1 MKKFLLSA
9 FTFAMLLVLVPKQA
23 EASLGGHPLKGY
35 ETKELAA
42 EAKLERH
49 YYDLTNEEEAGKYYK
64 FKAGT
69 EEGMYL
75 ISVQTSVENAQ
86 AADMCTSSIKLLNE
100 YGTVIASSTTG
111 GNAADYGVGTV
122 DNKPAKT
129 MDLLLP
135 VYDKK
140 IQGGKYYYIL
150 LESNDGNSTLKNAV
164 RNDFCVEF
172 YKFKPADYFE
182 IEYEDNG
189 DLSFEWNNLMSYNIN
204 ESRLVAFDGFALE
217 LSQGSKVKTIY
228 VGNGEATS
236 YKLKPTA
243 PELLALGYPKKSVTV
258 KLCCIQNYQS
268 ALNEKK
274 KTTKYFYSPS
284 VHNTKVIGKNT
295 KLTIG
300 GINYRIT
307 NARGDGKGAVAV
319 VGLDKS
325 MASKTKIVI
334 KDTVAWKGITYKITG
349 IDKKAFFKNKKIKT
363 VQLGANI
370 KTIGKEAF
378 RECSN
383 LTTFAISSQNLKKV
397 DKDAL
402 LYINTKAKIQVPKK
416 KKKAYKKLFKG
427 KHPATVTYENL
438 KVKK

>member
-9 FTFAMLLVLVPKQA
+9 FTFALLLMFIPKQA
-23 EASLGGHPLKGY
+23 EASLGGHPIKGY
-35 ETKELAA
+35 ESQQLAA
-42 EAKLERH
+42 EIQLERH
-49 YYDLTNEEEAGKYYK
+49 YYDLTSDDEAGKYYK
-64 FKAGT
+64 FKTGG
-69 EEGMYL
+69 EQGVYL
-75 ISVQTSVENAQ
+75 ISVETAVENAQ
-86 AADMCTSSIKLLNE
+86 ASDMCTSSIKLLNQ
-100 YGTVIASSTTG
+100 YGTVIASAATG
-111 GNAADYGVGTV
+111 GNAADYGTGSLN
-122 DNKPAKT
+122 NKTAKT
-129 MDLLLP
+129 MDMLLP
-135 VYDKK
+135 AYEKL
-140 IQGGKYYYIL
+140 QSNTYYYIL
-150 LESNDGNSTLKNAV
+150 LESNDGNATVNNAV
-164 RNDFCVEF
+164 RNDFSVEF

-182 IEYEDNG
+182 MEYEDNG
-189 DLSFEWNNLMSYNIN
+189 DLSFEWSNLMSYNN
-204 ESRLVAFDGFALE
+204 YNPLAAFDGFALE
-217 LSQGSKVKTIY
+217 LSQGSNVKTIY

-236 YKLKPTA
+236 YKMKPTT
-243 PELLALGYPKKSVTV
+243 PELLALGYPKKSITI

-268 ALNEKK
+268 SLNEKK
-274 KTTKYFYSPS
+274 TTTKYYHSPS

-295 KLTIG
+295 KLTID

-334 KDTVAWKGITYKITG
+334 KDTVAWKGLTYKITG
-349 IDKKAFFKNKKIKT
+349 IDKKAFFKNKKLNT

-383 LTTFAISSQNLKKV
+383 LTTFRINSQNLKKV

-427 KHPATVTYENL
+427 KHPATVTYENI
-438 KVKK
+438 KVTK